1 MLSEYS
7 VNEHSSWKSHQRLLE
22 LVGLDASDE
31 EGVALAEGGHQ
42 RLEALLELRAER
54 GRALPGLGPHAQVG
68 GEDLLQEAVLGDV
81 DQLQEVGGEGVPVLV
96 EEAARVVEDD
106 AGEVVEAEGGVDV
119 RLGLQVVAVVAVPLV
134 QFVEQCLMERLID

>member
-1 MLSEYS
+1 MSTI
-7 VNEHSSWKSHQRLLE
+7 NEHSSWKSHQRLLE

-42 RLEALLELRAER
+42 RLEALLELRAQR
-54 GRALPGLGPHAQVG
+54 GRALPRLGAHAQVG
-68 GEDLLQEAVLGDV
+68 GEDLLQEAVLGHV

-106 AGEVVEAEGGVDV
+106 AGKVVEAEGGVDV